1 MTIASQ
7 KKRGRR
13 PAAEPRQHPVTCRL
27 TDAELVRC
35 DAARGEL
42 TRGEWL
48 RIGAL
53 DSLPVV
59 VPALNREAYAELA
72 RAAANLNQI
81 AKRINGGD
89 LVELD
94 QVRAEL
100 ADFRLA
106 LIGAKT

>member
-1 MTIASQ
+1 MTIASHN
-7 KKRGRR
+7 KRGRR
-13 PAAEPRQHPVTCRL
+13 PAEDPRRHAVTCRL
-27 TDAELVRC
+27 TDSELERC
-35 DAARGEL
+35 DANRGEL

-72 RAAANLNQI
+72 KAAGNMNQLARKLNS
-81 AKRINGGD
+81 GD

-100 ADFRLA
+100 AAFRLA
-106 LIGAKT
+106 LIGART

>member
-48 RIGAL
+48 RLGAL
-53 DSLPVV
+53 ESLPVV
-59 VPALNREAYAELA
+59 IPAINREAYAELG